1 MTRQLVALRHLPF
14 EDLDGFAPLFEA
26 QGFALRYI
34 ETPVERAFV
43 QAALD
48 ADLLVVLG
56 GPIGVY
62 DREDYPFL
70 DDEIDVVRARLLA
83 GKPVLGICLGA
94 QIMAAA
100 LGAKVYPGRNGKELG
115 WSALSLTAA
124 GMRSPLAALAPG
136 QPVLHWHG
144 DTFDL
149 PEGAELLAG
158 TERYPNQAFAW
169 GRHALALQFHIEVT
183 APGLERWWVGHA
195 LEIALTDGVAVP
207 ALRRESGARAGGLED
222 ARNAIVQYYR
232 RSFSEHDLSQGEPEP
247 SRTL

>member
-1 MTRQLVALRHLPF
+1 MNRQLVALRHLPF
-14 EDLDGFAPLFEA
+14 EDLDALGPLFEA
-26 QGFALRYI
+26 QGFNLQYI
-34 ETPVERAFV
+34 DTPVERDFV

-70 DDEIDVVRARLLA
+70 ADEIDAVRTRLLA
-83 GKPVLGICLGA
+83 GRPVLGICLGA

-100 LGAKVYPGRNGKELG
+100 LGAKVYPGQNGKELG
-115 WSALSLTAA
+115 WSALSLTEA

-136 QPVLHWHG
+136 RPVLHWHG

-158 TERYPNQAFAW
+158 TGRYPHQAFAW

-183 APGLERWWVGHA
+183 APGLERWLVGHA
-195 LEIALTDGVAVP
+195 LEIALTDGVSIP
-207 ALRRESGARAGGLED
+207 ALRRESGACAGGLED
-222 ARNAIVQYYR
+222 AQNAIVQYYW
-232 RSFSEHDLSQGEPEP
+232 RSSSGHDLSQGEPGP